1 MMKASAM
8 NLTAPLVAWSE
19 DTMSPESPS
28 TLNTKVN
35 KMLPKARRTREFSAF
50 AKVIAWKQLQKVM
63 VKSIPRYAQ
72 QKKICRQT
80 ADSGPIKKKIK
91 NKQIKR
97 TYLDNQAVRWR
108 QMSKRFQVSAPL
120 FDFGQL
126 LRSPFHWNS
135 LWWKWWFTSIQTA
148 GSFSVEVLRWS
159 VWLGA
164 SPWWIFW
171 LQW

>member
-1 MMKASAM
+1 MTGLRFDK
-8 NLTAPLVAWSE
+8 
-19 DTMSPESPS
+19 
-28 TLNTKVN
+28 
-35 KMLPKARRTREFSAF
+35 
-50 AKVIAWKQLQKVM
+50 
-63 VKSIPRYAQ
+63 
-72 QKKICRQT
+72 
-80 ADSGPIKKKIK
+80 KKKIN

-97 TYLDNQAVRWR
+97 TYLDNEAVRWR

-126 LRSPFHWNS
+126 LRLSFHWNS

-171 LQW
+171 LQWYKNILEFFLFAAPFRQGVTRTCEPSCEGPGTQVYEVFLRRFMSILASFVQEANVQLASC